1 MNLINNQHI
10 TPQLNG
16 SSIAEK
22 RAELKSY
29 FHNTWTTYESLFALI
44 NNDEAYYSRPE
55 PLRHPLIFYFGHTA
69 TFFINKLILGK
80 YINKRVN
87 TKLEAVCA
95 VGVDE
100 MSWDDLNSEHYDWP
114 KVNEVREYRQQ
125 VYILVNQL
133 IDTMELVLPIKPDSL
148 AWVILMG
155 CEHER
160 IHLETSSVIMRML
173 PLTDLTDQT
182 KNKSPWK
189 ACASFTVAPNNELLT
204 VSEQSMVL
212 GKKVADETYG
222 WDNEYGELSVDVA
235 AFSASKYLVSN
246 QEFLIF
252 IQTGGYEKLHFWTEE
267 GQQWLNF
274 TQAKMPRFWQQR
286 TGEYF
291 QRNLLSEIPLPL
303 NWPVEVNYLE
313 AKAFCQWK
321 SEEIKA
327 KIALPTEAQWHCLR
341 ENIPDDKAD
350 CLQTSANTNLAHYA
364 SSCPVD
370 EFAAGKFYDV
380 TGNVWQWSESAID
393 GYDGFKVHPLYDD
406 FSTPTF
412 DGKHNLIKGGSWIS
426 TGNEVIK
433 SSRYAFRRHFT
444 QHAGFRYVDNFDGKI
459 PLTPVNRY
467 ETDVEVCQQLESH
480 YGDRQLD
487 FDNYSQQIS
496 QLLQKN
502 IKEQGI
508 KTDKLLNLGCSV
520 GRTAFE
526 LSKYFQHIDAVDFSA
541 RYIQYGVQLQQQK
554 TLRYTGVISGEIQS
568 FHEVSLKQL
577 SLDDSVDH
585 ILFSQGDACNLKAIF
600 KGYDA
605 ILIEHAL
612 ENSYQPKKILAEI
625 SHRLNE
631 QGLLFVL
638 TDHQYSTKYTEKEN
652 WLGGLKVNGE
662 NVSGFD
668 GLHEQL
674 DKEFLF
680 LVAQP
685 LMRVIKQNDCTY
697 TVTKTQLSVWQR
709 KH

>member
-1 MNLINNQHI
+1 MNLNNNQHI

-16 SSIAEK
+16 LSTAEK

-44 NNDEAYYSRPE
+44 NNDDAYYSRPE

-80 YINKRVN
+80 YINQRVN

-114 KVNEVREYRQQ
+114 KVDEVREYRQQ
-125 VYILVNQL
+125 VFILVNQL
-133 IDTMELVLPIKPDSL
+133 IDTMELVLPITQDSL

-173 PLTDLTDQT
+173 PLVDLTIPAEA
-182 KNKSPWK
+182 KNPW
-189 ACASFTVAPNNELLT
+189 ATCARFTLSPNNELLS
-204 VSEQSMVL
+204 VSEQSIIL
-212 GKKVADETYG
+212 GKKSTDETYG
-222 WDNEYGELSVDVA
+222 WDNEYGELSVNVT

-246 QEFLIF
+246 QEFLTF
-252 IQTGGYEKLHFWTEE
+252 IQADGYKKLHFWTEE
-267 GQQWLNF
+267 GQKWLNY
-274 TQAKMPRFWQQR
+274 TQAEMPRFWRQIN
-286 TGEYF
+286 GEYF
-291 QRNLLSEIPLPL
+291 QRNLLNEIPLPL
-303 NWPVEVNYLE
+303 SWPVEVNYLE

-321 SEEIKA
+321 SAATKA
-327 KIALPTEAQWHCLR
+327 NVALPTEAQWHCLR
-341 ENIPDDKAD
+341 ENITDEKPSYEH
-350 CLQTSANTNLAHYA
+350 LSANTNLAHYA
-364 SSCPVD
+364 SSCPID
-370 EFAAGKFYDV
+370 EFSAGDFYDV
-380 TGNVWQWSESAID
+380 IGNVWQWSESVID

-426 TGNEVIK
+426 TGNETIK

-444 QHAGFRYVDNFDGKI
+444 QHAGFRYVENFDGNI
-459 PLTPVNRY
+459 PSTPVNRY
-467 ETDVEVCQQLESH
+467 ETDLEVCLELDSH
-480 YGDRQLD
+480 YGGRQLD
-487 FDNYSQQIS
+487 IDNYSQQIS
-496 QLLQKN
+496 RLLQKT

-526 LSKYFQHIDAVDFSA
+526 LSKHFNHIDAVDFSA

-577 SLDDSVDH
+577 SIDDSVDH
-585 ILFSQGDACNLKAIF
+585 ILFSQGDACNLKEVF

-612 ENSYQPKKILAEI
+612 ENSYQPKEVLANI

-631 QGLLFVL
+631 QGFLFVL
-638 TDHQYSTKYTEKEN
+638 TDHQYSTKYTDKKN
-652 WLGGLKVNGE
+652 WLGGLKINGE

-674 DKEFLF
+674 DKEFLY
-680 LVAQP
+680 LASYP
-685 LMRVIKQNDCTY
+685 LTRVIKHNECTF
-697 TVTKTQLSVWQR
+697 TQTTTQMSVWQR